1 MCDSCELTEF
11 GCCIDQLNAAS
22 GPNFEGCPD
31 DDSPRFIDCTTSVS
45 QIFDNH
51 LLGHPV
57 LMNFHGRNMD
67 AVQMELQ
74 GPKAQI
80 SKAVRRPPPAKIPF
94 GGAAQTWSI
103 LPMGPI
109 KRVVAF
115 QQPLGVAKTMS
126 SPLKA
131 PILRVAHVKT
141 LNLGAALMTS
151 QKLEALI
158 LQVLHTSMS
167 FF

>member
-1 MCDSCELTEF
+1 M
-11 GCCIDQLNAAS
+11 G
-22 GPNFEGCPD
+22 
-31 DDSPRFIDCTTSVS
+31 
-45 QIFDNH
+45 
-51 LLGHPV
+51 
-57 LMNFHGRNMD
+57 

-80 SKAVRRPPPAKIPF
+80 SKAVKRPPPAKIPF

-103 LPMGPI
+103 LPMGPT

-115 QQPLGVAKTMS
+115 QQPLGVAKTMLRL
-126 SPLKA
+126 LKA
-131 PILRVAHVKT
+131 PILKGALVRT
-141 LNLGAALMTS
+141 LSLGAALMTS

-158 LQVLHTSMS
+158 LQVLQTSMS